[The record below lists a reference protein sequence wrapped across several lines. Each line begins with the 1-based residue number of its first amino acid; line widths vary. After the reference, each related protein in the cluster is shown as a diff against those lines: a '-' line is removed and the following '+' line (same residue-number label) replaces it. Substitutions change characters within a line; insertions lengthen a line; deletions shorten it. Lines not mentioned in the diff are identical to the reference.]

1 MVDCAASAHGQP
13 HRITRDDGSYFIT
26 GPNSRLLQRHTEG
39 PAPPGPPHG
48 RVGSSQ
54 LGDSLSPGAS
64 RTCLKS
70 ACSRSE
76 RLCRTAVFPPSTST
90 GSWLSSMITMQIS
103 SGKSARAAASD
114 QPRPWRHCGGSAS
127 RTRRCGCARE
137 AGAALMVPSLAT
149 ARATDE
155 PRAATTSVARR
166 SRRGRDP
173 LPQLLHHQHVVHTQG
188 CLTSAPMGQI

>member
-1 MVDCAASAHGQP
+1 MDTQ
-13 HRITRDDGSYFIT
+13 
-26 GPNSRLLQRHTEG
+26 
-39 PAPPGPPHG
+39 
-48 RVGSSQ
+48 
-54 LGDSLSPGAS
+54 SLSPPTF
-64 RTCLKS
+64 RES
-70 ACSRSE
+70 APRDRWPSLCQVGFHQAISGPWNYMAADKFTNLRGCRSTDLH
-76 RLCRTAVFPPSTST
+76 R
-90 GSWLSSMITMQIS
+90 GSHHADIATDTLSK
-103 SGKSARAAASD
+103 GL
-114 QPRPWRHCGGSAS
+114 
-127 RTRRCGCARE
+127 RE